1 MKPITIHFL
10 FEDGANPFALGA
22 QVDLYCYVD
31 HIDRNPHSKVKLF
44 PERAVLTV
52 EGVVVPKVFTQAELD
67 AILAAHLQ
75 GQRTARDDERIEQ
88 YRRAA

>member
-1 MKPITIHFL
+1 MNPITIPFL
-10 FEDGANPFALGA
+10 FEDGANPFALTG
-22 QVDLYCYVD
+22 QVNLYCYVD

-52 EGVVVPKVFTQAELD
+52 EGVVVPKAFTKAELD
-67 AILAAHLQ
+67 AMLELHLK
-75 GQRTARDDERIEQ
+75 GERARRDEERIEQ